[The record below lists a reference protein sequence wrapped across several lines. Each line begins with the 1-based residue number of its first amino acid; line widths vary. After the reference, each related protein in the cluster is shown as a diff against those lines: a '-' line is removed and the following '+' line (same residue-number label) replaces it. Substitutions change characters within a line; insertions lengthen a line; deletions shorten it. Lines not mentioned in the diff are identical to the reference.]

1 MENGLDPLDD
11 REKVIMV
18 IKIFIKKILN
28 IIPSPSYRVV
38 IWLSLLG
45 NI

>member
-1 MENGLDPLDD
+1 MENGLDSLGD

-18 IKIFIKKILN
+18 IKIFKKIFLN